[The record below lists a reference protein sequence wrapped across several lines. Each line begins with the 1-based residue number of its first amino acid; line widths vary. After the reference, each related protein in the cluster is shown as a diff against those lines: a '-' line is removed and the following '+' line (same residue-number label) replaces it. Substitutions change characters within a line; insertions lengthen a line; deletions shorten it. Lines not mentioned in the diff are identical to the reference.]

1 MGRNVQV
8 SDVTDA
14 VSWLASEGCKFVT
27 GVLVP
32 ITVSLKLATVN

>member
-1 MGRNVQV
+1 MGRNVHV
-8 SDVTDA
+8 SDVADA

-32 ITVSLKLATVN
+32 ITVSSTAKSLC